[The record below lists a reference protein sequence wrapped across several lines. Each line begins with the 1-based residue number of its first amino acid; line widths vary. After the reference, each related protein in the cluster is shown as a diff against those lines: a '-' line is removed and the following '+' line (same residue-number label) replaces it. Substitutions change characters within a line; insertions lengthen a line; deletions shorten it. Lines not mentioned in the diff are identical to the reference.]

1 MIYGVADPIPKRAV
15 RPQPRPRPPLPLKR
29 GRGTSAQVEAASLWA
44 APLPVRPDRSLLLL
58 AMSEVHFSDPG
69 GTRGPLDWRF
79 PGGRE

>member
-1 MIYGVADPIPKRAV
+1 MESLTRFRNVLYGPSHGHA
-15 RPQPRPRPPLPLKR
+15 PPLPLKR